1 MITISK
7 LTNTRYWI
15 LSSDK
20 PYLPKSASAFRLKFP
35 VSTQKRNTELIMIE
49 IKAGCLD
56 KLIAHNPTIIGFTR
70 LYFSVF
76 TIGHHQQN
84 PMTST
89 HIASQFSGQEKKT
102 DENCSFPA
110 ASNAELTFR
119 KVMFSRLD
127 NAKKLKSTQVSDVGS
142 FC

>member
-1 MITISK
+1 
-7 LTNTRYWI
+7 
-15 LSSDK
+15 
-20 PYLPKSASAFRLKFP
+20 
-35 VSTQKRNTELIMIE
+35 MIE

-56 KLIAHNPTIIGFTR
+56 KLIAHNPTIIGLTR

-89 HIASQFSGQEKKT
+89 PIASQFSGQEKKKT

-110 ASNAELTFR
+110 ASNAELTFQ

-127 NAKKLKSTQVSDVGS
+127 NAKKLKSTQISDGGN